1 MIVRILGEGQ
11 FQVDADVAARL
22 TALDVELDAAVQKHD
37 DTAFR
42 AALGA
47 AAGLV
52 RGSGTTVPDDTFVT
66 ADYILPFS
74 DASVDEVRK
83 LLADGTLPGDSIGHP

>member
-1 MIVRILGEGQ
+1 VIVRILGEGQ

-22 TALDVELDAAVQKHD
+22 TALDSELDAAVGKQD

-47 AAGLV
+47 AVGLV
-52 RGSGTTVPDDTFVT
+52 RESGTTVPDDTFVT

>member
-22 TALDVELDAAVQKHD
+22 TALDAELDAAVGKQD

-47 AAGLV
+47 AVGLV
-52 RGSGTTVPDDTFVT
+52 RESGTTVPDDTFVT

>member
-11 FQVDADVAARL
+11 FQVDDNAAAKL
-22 TALDVELDAAVQKHD
+22 TALDTDL
-37 DTAFR
+37 DTAVEGGDDVAFQ

-47 AAGLV
+47 AVRLV
-52 RGSGTTVPDDTFVT
+52 RESGTSVPDDTFVT

-74 DASVDEVRK
+74 DATVDEVRK
-83 LLADGTLPGDSIGHP
+83 LLADGMIPGDSIGLP

>member
-11 FQVDADVAARL
+11 FQVDADVAGKL
-22 TALDVELDAAVQKHD
+22 TALDTELDAAVQKQD
-37 DTAFR
+37 ETAFR

-47 AAGLV
+47 AVGLV
-52 RGSGTTVPDDTFVT
+52 RDSGTTVPDDTFVT